1 MTFTEYCTEL
11 QADIISAYES
21 SPNLNEAEKLAA
33 KFLNAMIE
41 TGKELQVCDLDCRMK
56 KSGLKAAKA
65 AVYMESATKDA
76 KKPSDVMLQAIVDM
90 DKIVGSAQDAFDTA
104 EVYKNQLE
112 NYLSVFREAHI
123 FMRGCAK
130 GRFE

>member
-1 MTFTEYCTEL
+1 MTFTEYCEEL

-41 TGKELQVCDLDCRMK
+41 TGKELQSCDLDFRMK
-56 KSGLKAAKA
+56 RSGLKAIKG
-65 AVYMESATKDA
+65 AVYLEAATKDA
-76 KKPSDVMLQAIVDM
+76 KKPSDVLIAALVDT
-90 DKIVGSAQDAFDTA
+90 DKLVISAQEAADAA